1 MRFIPLAG
9 LTMALAL
16 AGCGSPASAPAA
28 PSSPAPSSVSASQP
42 APAGAKPSSRAPA
55 GSASAAASERTAV
68 AVNYAQVSPTFMQS
82 WYALESGI
90 FAKNGLDVTLQLAQS
105 APGMASLLSGQTQ
118 LGLMGGNE
126 VANASAQ
133 GGDLVVVASLAPVY
147 PYVLEVQANIK
158 TGADL
163 KGSKIGITQFGS
175 TIDAATRVALKQLG
189 LSANDVNLLQLT
201 SISARTQALLNGA
214 IQAGLSNPPDSLV
227 LEAHGLH
234 VLVDLAA
241 LKAPAAS
248 VLLAGTRAWVN
259 AHHDATQKFVDS
271 IVEATAQE
279 KTDKTGAIAVIKKYL
294 KYDNQ
299 ADLQATYDYYVG
311 HVFPSLPM
319 PAADQFAD
327 VIAQATN
334 AKVKAFD
341 ASKVIDTS
349 YVKSAQD
356 RGLDKPHG

>member
-1 MRFIPLAG
+1 
-9 LTMALAL
+9 
-16 AGCGSPASAPAA
+16 
-28 PSSPAPSSVSASQP
+28 
-42 APAGAKPSSRAPA
+42 
-55 GSASAAASERTAV
+55 V

-90 FAKNGLDVTLQLAQS
+90 FAKNGLDITLQLAQS

-126 VANASAQ
+126 VANASVQ
-133 GGDLVVVASLAPVY
+133 GGDLVVVASLAPLY
-147 PYVLEVQANIK
+147 PYVLEVQGNIK

-163 KGSKIGITQFGS
+163 KGTKIGITQFGS

-201 SISARTQALLNGA
+201 SISARTEALLNNA

-234 VLVDLAA
+234 VLVDLAE
-241 LKAPAAS
+241 LKAPAS
-248 VLLAGTRAWVN
+248 SILLAGTRTWVN
-259 AHHDATQKFVDS
+259 GHHDATQKFVDS
-271 IVEATAQE
+271 IVEATAQQ
-279 KTDKTGAIAVIKKYL
+279 KTDKAGTIAVIKKYL

-299 ADLQATYDYYVG
+299 QDLEATYNYYVG
-311 HVFPSLPM
+311 RVFPPLPM

-327 VIAQATN
+327 VISLATN
-334 AKVKAFD
+334 PNVKAFD
-341 ASKVIDTS
+341 PNKVIDTS
-349 YVKSAQD
+349 FVKSAQD
-356 RGLDKPHG
+356 RGLDKPRG